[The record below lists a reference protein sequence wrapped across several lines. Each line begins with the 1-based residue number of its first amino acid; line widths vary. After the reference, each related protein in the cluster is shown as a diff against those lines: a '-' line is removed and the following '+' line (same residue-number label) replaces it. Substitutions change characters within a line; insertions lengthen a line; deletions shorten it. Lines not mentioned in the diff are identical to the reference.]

1 MSEVYAAVTPIF
13 GTVAPPISGYDTG
26 VGGLVVFA
34 TNLMRLAFLGA
45 GLWAF
50 LNFLLA
56 GYSFLSAS
64 GDPKKVS
71 AAWEKIW
78 LSLVGLI
85 VIVGSFVLAAI
96 IGFLVF
102 GDPLFILKPRIYG
115 PNP

>member
-1 MSEVYAAVTPIF
+1 MSEVYAAVTPLF
-13 GTVAPPISGYDTG
+13 GTVAPPITGYASGIE
-26 VGGLVVFA
+26 GLTSLI
-34 TNLMRLAFLGA
+34 TNLLRLAFLGA

-64 GDPKKVS
+64 GDPKKIGQ
-71 AAWEKIW
+71 AWEKIW

-85 VIVGSFVLAAI
+85 VIVSSFILAGV

-102 GDPLFILKPRIYG
+102 GDPLFILKPTIYQ
-115 PNP
+115 PSP